1 VLPTGGVIVA
11 VSAKLSTVI
20 TGGNLTVKTFGNGV
34 EATPFRI
41 TTADFVGG
49 FAFKT
54 GGALSQPIIE
64 PGQQY
69 KVSIVTD
76 VPYTPANN
84 VIVTVFVDIGP
95 K

>member
-1 VLPTGGVIVA
+1 MALKQHLTKLQLPI
-11 VSAKLSTVI
+11 L
-20 TGGNLTVKTFGNGV
+20 L
-34 EATPFRI
+34 
-41 TTADFVGG
+41 GG
-49 FAFKT
+49 FAYKA

-64 PGQQY
+64 PGEQY

-76 VPYTPANN
+76 VPYAPANN